1 MSGPDV
7 VAGLVVAVAM
17 TSKELLAMYERYQ
30 TMGFELSGS
39 GVLTVTFLRADKLN
53 AIDAEF
59 HRELSTV
66 FADIGMDRRVRAV
79 VLTGAGRAFCAGGDL
94 EWIAGETPVTRE
106 TTLFEAKKI
115 VDDLLNVP
123 QPVIAA
129 VNGAAAGYGFTMA
142 LMSDFSIVAE
152 DARLS
157 DPHVVIGLVAGD
169 GGAMMWPILVGMA
182 RAKRHL
188 LTGDPV
194 VGSVAAE
201 WGLVTEACPA
211 GEVLPRALALAE
223 RMAASPQ
230 VAVQGT
236 KKALN
241 AILHMLSSLTLD
253 LGFQAERLS
262 AVSEDHQRLLA
273 EAREARARRRASAA
287 VPQ

>member
-1 MSGPDV
+1 
-7 VAGLVVAVAM
+7 
-17 TSKELLAMYERYQ
+17 MYERYQ
-30 TMGFELSGS
+30 TMKFDLSSS

-53 AIDAEF
+53 AIDADF

-106 TTLFEAKKI
+106 TTFFEAKKI
-115 VDDLLNVP
+115 VDDLLNLP
-123 QPVIAA
+123 QPVISA

-182 RAKRHL
+182 RAKRFL

-194 VGSVAAE
+194 VGRVAAE
-201 WGLVTEACPA
+201 WGLVTESCPVD
-211 GEVLPRALALAE
+211 EVLPRAMEWAE
-223 RMAASPQ
+223 RMAASPH

-241 AILHMLSSLTLD
+241 AILHMLSSVTLD
-253 LGFQAERLS
+253 LGFQAERVS
-262 AVSEDHQRLLA
+262 AVSEDHQRLVGAALG
-273 EAREARARRRASAA
+273 ARDRRRAAA
-287 VPQ
+287 AARQ

>member
-1 MSGPDV
+1 
-7 VAGLVVAVAM
+7 
-17 TSKELLAMYERYQ
+17 MYERYQ
-30 TMGFELSGS
+30 TMEFDLSSS
-39 GVLTVTFLRADKLN
+39 GVLTVTFLLADKLN

-79 VLTGAGRAFCAGGDL
+79 VLTGSGRAFCAGGDL
-94 EWIAGETPVTRE
+94 DWIAGETPETRE
-106 TTLFEAKKI
+106 TTFFEAKKI

-152 DARLS
+152 EARLS
-157 DPHVVIGLVAGD
+157 DPHVAIGLVAGD

-182 RAKRHL
+182 RAKRYL

-194 VGSVAAE
+194 VGRVAAE
-201 WGLVTEACPA
+201 WGLVTEACPVE
-211 GEVLPRALALAE
+211 EVLPRAMELAE
-223 RMAASPQ
+223 RMAASPH

-241 AILHMLSSLTLD
+241 AILHMLSSVTLD
-253 LGFQAERLS
+253 LGVPGRAGLGGVRGPPAPARGGARGPRPPTRS
-262 AVSEDHQRLLA
+262 ASVKQ
-273 EAREARARRRASAA
+273 
-287 VPQ
+287 

>member
-1 MSGPDV
+1 M
-7 VAGLVVAVAM
+7 
-17 TSKELLAMYERYQ
+17 
-30 TMGFELSGS
+30 
-39 GVLTVTFLRADKLN
+39 LTVTFLRADKLN

-79 VLTGAGRAFCAGGDL
+79 VLTGSGRAFCAGGDL
-94 EWIAGETPVTRE
+94 DWIAGETPVTRE
-106 TTLFEAKKI
+106 TTFFEAKKI

-182 RAKRHL
+182 RAKRYL

-194 VGSVAAE
+194 VGRVAAE
-201 WGLVTEACPA
+201 WGLVTEACPVD
-211 GEVLPRALALAE
+211 EVLPRAMELAE
-223 RMAASPQ
+223 RMAA
-230 VAVQGT
+230 VAVRRGAGHQEGAQRHPAH
-236 KKALN
+236 ALERD
-241 AILHMLSSLTLD
+241 AGSRIPGRAG
-253 LGFQAERLS
+253 LGG
-262 AVSEDHQRLLA
+262 VGGPP
-273 EAREARARRRASAA
+273 ASARGGA
-287 VPQ
+287 RGP

>member
-1 MSGPDV
+1 
-7 VAGLVVAVAM
+7 
-17 TSKELLAMYERYQ
+17 MYERYQ
-30 TMGFELSGS
+30 TMSFDLSSS
-39 GVLTVTFLRADKLN
+39 GVLVVTFLRADKLN
-53 AIDAEF
+53 AIDADF

-94 EWIAGETPVTRE
+94 DWIAGETPQTRE
-106 TTLFEAKKI
+106 TTFFEAKKI

-142 LMSDFSIVAE
+142 LMSDFSVVAE

-182 RAKRHL
+182 RAKQFL

-194 VGSVAAE
+194 VGRVAAE
-201 WGLVTEACPA
+201 WGLVTQACA
-211 GEVLPRALALAE
+211 VEDVLPRALELAE
-223 RMAASPQ
+223 RMAASPA

-241 AILHMLSSLTLD
+241 AVLHLLSSVTLD
-253 LGFQAERLS
+253 LGFQAERVS
-262 AVSEDHQRLLA
+262 AVSAEHQQLLA
-273 EAREARARRRASAA
+273 GAIEARDRRRAANAA
-287 VPQ
+287 RP

>member
-1 MSGPDV
+1 
-7 VAGLVVAVAM
+7 
-17 TSKELLAMYERYQ
+17 MYERYE
-30 TMGFELSGS
+30 TMKFDISDS

-53 AIDAEF
+53 AIDADF

-79 VLTGAGRAFCAGGDL
+79 VLTGSGRAFCAGGDL
-94 EWIAGETPVTRE
+94 EWIAGETAVTRE
-106 TTLFEAKKI
+106 TTFFEAKKI

-157 DPHVVIGLVAGD
+157 DPHVAIGLVAGD

-182 RAKRHL
+182 RAKRYL

-194 VGSVAAE
+194 KGRVAAD
-201 WGLVTEACPA
+201 WGLVTEACPVD
-211 GEVLPRALALAE
+211 EVLPRAMELAE
-223 RMAASPQ
+223 RMAASPS
-230 VAVQGT
+230 AAIQGT

-273 EAREARARRRASAA
+273 AALDAQQRRRASAPA
-287 VPQ
+287 KP

>member
-1 MSGPDV
+1 
-7 VAGLVVAVAM
+7 
-17 TSKELLAMYERYQ
+17 MYERYQ
-30 TMGFELSGS
+30 TMKFDLSSS
-39 GVLTVTFLRADKLN
+39 GVLLVTFLRADKLN
-53 AIDAEF
+53 ALDAEF

-79 VLTGAGRAFCAGGDL
+79 VLTGSGRAFCAGGDL
-94 EWIAGETPVTRE
+94 DWIAGETPETRE
-106 TTLFEAKKI
+106 TTFFEAKKI

-129 VNGAAAGYGFTMA
+129 VNGAAAGYGLTMA

-182 RAKRHL
+182 RAKRYL

-194 VGSVAAE
+194 LGSVAAE
-201 WGLVTEACPA
+201 WGLVTEACPV
-211 GEVLPRALALAE
+211 GDVLPRAMELAE

-230 VAVQGT
+230 GAIQGT

-262 AVSEDHQRLLA
+262 AVSEDHRSLLA
-273 EAREARARRRASAA
+273 AALDARERRRASAS
-287 VPQ
+287 VKK